1 VNVRAPLKRAFPY
14 LVVAAGGFLLAYVFL
29 FLFAFPADVLPD
41 DARIPRVVGMDFDKA
56 SQALEKA
63 GFHAL
68 KGQSRF
74 HKTTPQGIV
83 LEQDPPAGS
92 LQKRGA
98 EVTLAVS
105 AGQATA
111 TVPEIAGVTQQQA
124 RIAIENAGFTFGS
137 VSQQT
142 SDQPRGAVIVSD
154 PPAGTTL
161 DLPAT
166 VSITLSQGPSTI
178 QIPDLAGRSLAD
190 ARSALEQLG
199 LHLGGTSSD
208 TSSLMPENSV
218 LRQAPAAGATVSAGA
233 SVNLVISRFPPPPRI
248 EGVDSLKIKPLAYDR
263 SAQESPQLPNDGALS
278 RACSS

>member
-1 VNVRAPLKRAFPY
+1 VKARSLPKRAFPY
-14 LVVAAGGFLLAYVFL
+14 LIVAAVGFLLAYLAL
-29 FLFAFPADVLPD
+29 FFFAFPADVLPD
-41 DARIPRVVGMDFDKA
+41 DGRIPRVVGLSYDDA
-56 SQALEKA
+56 SSVLGKA

-68 KGQSRF
+68 KGQVRF
-74 HKTTPQGIV
+74 HKTIPEGVV

-105 AGQATA
+105 GGQANA
-111 TVPEIAGVTQQQA
+111 TVPEVRGITLQQA

-137 VSQQT
+137 VSQET
-142 SDQPRGAVIVSD
+142 GDQPRGAVISTN

-178 QIPDLAGRSLAD
+178 QVPDLMGRTLAD

-199 LHLGGTSSD
+199 LNLGMTSSD
-208 TSSLMPENSV
+208 TSSFMPENTV
-218 LRQAPAAGATVSAGA
+218 LGQVPAAGAIISAGA
-233 SVNLVISRFPPPPRI
+233 SVSLRVSRFPPASPLRPDTLRR
-248 EGVDSLKIKPLAYDR
+248 DSLFVPGPGR
-263 SAQESPQLPNDGALS
+263 
-278 RACSS
+278 

>member
-1 VNVRAPLKRAFPY
+1 MTGDRLRRLPKRAFPY
-14 LVVAAGGFLLAYVFL
+14 LIIATTGFLLAYLGL

-41 DARIPRVVGMDFDKA
+41 DGRIPRVVGMNFDDA
-56 SQALEKA
+56 ADTLEKS
-63 GFHAL
+63 GFRAL
-68 KGQSRF
+68 KGDSRF
-74 HKTTPQGIV
+74 HKSTPEGLV

-92 LQKRGA
+92 IQKRGA

-111 TVPEIAGVTQQQA
+111 TVPQVTGTTQQQA

-137 VSQQT
+137 ISQQL
-142 SDQPRGAVIVSD
+142 SDQPRGAVIASN

-178 QIPDLAGRSLAD
+178 QIPDLTGRTLAD

-199 LHLGGTSSD
+199 LTLGATIRD
-208 TSSLMPENSV
+208 TSSFMPENTV
-218 LRQAPAAGATVSAGA
+218 LSQVPAGGTTVSSGA
-233 SVNLVISRFPPPPRI
+233 SVSLRISRFPPPPPRI
-248 EGVDSLKIKPLAYDR
+248 VPSDTSRLDSL
-263 SAQESPQLPNDGALS
+263 S
-278 RACSS
+278 R

>member
-14 LVVAAGGFLLAYVFL
+14 FVVAAGGFLLAYVFL
-29 FLFAFPADVLPD
+29 FIFAFPADVLPD
-41 DARIPRVVGMDFDKA
+41 DGRIPRVVGMEFDQA
-56 SQALEKA
+56 SSTLEKA

-74 HKTTPQGIV
+74 HKTTPEGIV

-92 LQKRGA
+92 VQKRGA

-111 TVPEIAGVTQQQA
+111 TVPQVAGVTQQQA
-124 RIAIENAGFTFGS
+124 QIAIENAGFAFGS
-137 VSQQT
+137 ISQQL
-142 SDQPRGAVIVSD
+142 SDQPRGAVIASD

-178 QIPDLAGRSLAD
+178 QIPDLTGRTLAD

-199 LHLGGTSSD
+199 LHLGATSRD
-208 TSSLMPENSV
+208 TSSFMPENTV
-218 LRQAPAAGATVSAGA
+218 LGQTPSPGSTVSAGA
-233 SVNLVISRFPPPPRI
+233 SVNLRVSRFPAPPRLGPI
-248 EGVDSLKIKPLAYDR
+248 EPSPVDSLMITPGSTR
-263 SAQESPQLPNDGALS
+263 
-278 RACSS
+278 